1 MTVGGRVFASGGALV
16 QKSVLWSGTT
26 ATYGVGFPWDGTFP
40 WGAYSEIY
48 KRQLWVAVVV
58 NKRAGMVSRLPLP
71 VYQRTSE
78 GGRERTTDH
87 PYAQLL
93 SRPNS
98 RHDRVLF
105 WTWTAATW
113 DIYGETFWAKV
124 RDPGGRPVELIPL
137 HPTAMRLEDDGTWTY
152 RSSTTEVKGIPATD
166 LVHFRTYNPDSMSRG
181 LSKLEPLRETLLN
194 EDAARRATSAFWRN
208 GARPSVAL
216 THPANL
222 SKPAQERLSL
232 QWSQLAGGADN
243 TGKSVVLEEGMKP
256 EILQITNDEAQYI
269 ETRKLN
275 REEVVAAYDMP
286 PPAVHILD
294 HATFSN
300 ITEQFRSVYRD
311 TMAPILNYFEAV
323 LETHLRG
330 SVRPGRSEPDFG
342 DEVYAEF
349 LLDEVLRG
357 SFEARQEAYK
367 AADYMTLAEKR
378 AKENLPFI
386 EGTDV
391 ILVNTASQPLDSLL
405 AAPPTPT
412 IPMSAARTVSGRL
425 SRVKT
430 LDEVDPAVLAAG
442 LNGSATPV
450 LLALEEAIK
459 QGLSVADFRL
469 NVTAMAKE

>member
-1 MTVGGRVFASGGALV
+1 MFASGGALV
-16 QKSVLWSGTT
+16 QKSTLWTGTT
-26 ATYGVGFPWDGTFP
+26 ATYGTGTFP
-40 WGAYSEIY
+40 WSTGVFPWASYSEIY

-71 VYQRTSE
+71 VYQRTAD

-87 PYAQLL
+87 PYARLL
-93 SRPNS
+93 NRPNS
-98 RHDRVLF
+98 KHDRVLF

-124 RDPGGRPVELIPL
+124 RDKGGRPIELIPL
-137 HPTAMRLEDDGTWTY
+137 HPTAMSLELDGTWTY
-152 RSSTTEVKGIPATD
+152 RSATAEVTKIPPSD
-166 LVHFRTYNPDSMSRG
+166 LVHFRTYNPDSMTRG
-181 LSKLEPLRETLLN
+181 LSKLEPLRDTLQN

-222 SKPAQERLSL
+222 SEKAQARLKL
-232 QWSQLAGGADN
+232 QWDQIATGVDN

-256 EILQITNDEAQYI
+256 EVLQITNDEAQYI

-275 REEVVAAYDMP
+275 REEVVAAFDMP

-330 SVRPGRSEPDFG
+330 SVRPGASEPDFG
-342 DEVYAEF
+342 DDVYAEF

-367 AADYMTLAEKR
+367 AADYMTVAEKR
-378 AKENLPFI
+378 ERENLPYV

-391 ILVNTASQPLDSLL
+391 ILVNTASQPLDNLL
-405 AAPPTPT
+405 AAPPPPPS
-412 IPMSAARTVSGRL
+412 IPVSAARTVSGRL

-430 LDEVDPAVLAAG
+430 LEEVDPLVLTAG
-442 LNGSATPV
+442 LNGSAGPV
-450 LLALEEAIK
+450 LAALEEALAG
-459 QGLSVADFRL
+459 GLSVADFRL
-469 NVTAMAKE
+469 NVSAMAKE